1 MKIKTKQYA
10 QALFESYEESKAEQ
24 RDNIISNFVDV
35 LYHNN
40 DLHLINRILADF
52 SEVWNKN
59 KSVIKAEISS
69 AHKLNDKTE
78 DYLISKIKDLAKVKD
93 VDIKKVV
100 DKKIIGGVIVKYGD
114 KILDSSILS
123 RIKRLQEEFSK

>member
-24 RDNIISNFVDV
+24 RDNIISNFVDI

-40 DLHLINRILADF
+40 DLHLIDRILVDF
-52 SEVWNKN
+52 SELWNRNKN
-59 KSVIKAEISS
+59 IIKAEISS
-69 AHKLNDKTE
+69 AHQIGDKTE
-78 DYLISKIKDLAKVKD
+78 DYLISKIKDLAKAKD
-93 VDIKKVV
+93 VDIKKVI
-100 DKKIIGGVIVKYGD
+100 DKKIIGGVVIKYGD
-114 KILDSSILS
+114 KILDSSMLS